1 MIRRIAVV
9 VAAMAMLLILA
20 LPVMAG
26 GWADI
31 VADGQTATPRAGTPV
46 EIGFRVMQHGV
57 TPAPWEKATVHFLNA
72 STGEAFAVV
81 ARNDDPNGHFVAT
94 ARMPEAGFWTWNVTL
109 QDLATTQ
116 TAVPFT
122 VLSRSGVAPA
132 LDTAALLVA
141 IDRAKSEAIT
151 SVTNQY
157 GPEIDRLQ
165 GQAETYRTR
174 IDSLN
179 AQVRALT
186 KERDTVAASAG
197 SAEGTQGL
205 SLLAVLSVSVLAGA
219 IAGFAMSW
227 LSGRG
232 PRSEGSAV
240 TLSATPRG
248 VDPV

>member
-1 MIRRIAVV
+1 MIRRIAAV

-94 ARMPEAGFWTWNVTL
+94 ARIPEAGFWTWNVTL

-116 TAVPFT
+116 TPVPFT

-132 LDTAALLVA
+132 LDTAALLAA

-165 GQAETYRTR
+165 GHEVDRG
-174 IDSLN
+174 IEL
-179 AQVRALT
+179 VRAL
-186 KERDTVAASAG
+186 
-197 SAEGTQGL
+197 
-205 SLLAVLSVSVLAGA
+205 
-219 IAGFAMSW
+219 
-227 LSGRG
+227 GR
-232 PRSEGSAV
+232 PTRADV
-240 TLSATPRG
+240 QRG
-248 VDPV
+248 VAIDGNRLNRADGRDHIIADVAQRLDHVRPFLRRRDFEGLRPAFLP